1 MRMFTGLE
9 HYAKR
14 VHKFFVDAQSGTPG
28 MMLNDL
34 AGGDGVVTFSPC
46 CTDGFAFC

>member
-1 MRMFTGLE
+1 MFTGLE

-14 VHKFFVDAQSGTPG
+14 AHKFFVDAQSGTPG

-34 AGGDGVVTFSPC
+34 AGGDSVVAFPPC